1 MYINGK
7 KKFLS
12 LFPFKEL
19 FYLFYIMNITSHYDK
34 YILNFGYERIDYF
47 TFEDM
52 INIIINDDTVLK
64 YIEMKHFN
72 NDFKENNNIRYHKY
86 NICSIKENNKWTS
99 ITIDSLTDRLFEQSL
114 KDLDKFCNINFNLN
128 ITDFIHTKQ
137 YKSIKKIIKNFIKI
151 F

>member
-52 INIIINDDTVLK
+52 INILINDDTVLK

-72 NDFKENNNIRYHKY
+72 NDFPENHNMKNIKVV
-86 NICSIKENNKWTS
+86 
-99 ITIDSLTDRLFEQSL
+99 
-114 KDLDKFCNINFNLN
+114 
-128 ITDFIHTKQ
+128 
-137 YKSIKKIIKNFIKI
+137 
-151 F
+151 